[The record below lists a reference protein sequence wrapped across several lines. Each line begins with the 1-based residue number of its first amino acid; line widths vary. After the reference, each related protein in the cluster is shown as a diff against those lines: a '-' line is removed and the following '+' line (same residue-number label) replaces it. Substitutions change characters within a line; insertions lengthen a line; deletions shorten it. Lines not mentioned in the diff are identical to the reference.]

1 MSEIALL
8 ANTAATLIMVGLIW
22 FVQRV
27 HYPLLAKFDV
37 GQQREVGNE
46 HQRRTSQ
53 VVALPMLI
61 EGVSTLVLLV
71 DRPEQV
77 TLVLPW
83 LGAFLLAISLGSTIF
98 LSVPL
103 HQKMV
108 DQPSADIGVKLVA
121 TNWPR
126 TMSWTLRGVVCLVMC
141 AQVMS

>member
-1 MSEIALL
+1 MGEIALL
-8 ANTAATLIMVGLIW
+8 ANTTATLIMVGLIW

-27 HYPLLAKFDV
+27 HYPLLAKFNV

-108 DQPSADIGVKLVA
+108 DQPSAEIGVKLVA

-126 TMSWTLRGVVCLVMC
+126 TMSWTIRGVVCLVMC

>member
-1 MSEIALL
+1 
-8 ANTAATLIMVGLIW
+8 MVGLIW

>member
-1 MSEIALL
+1 
-8 ANTAATLIMVGLIW
+8 MVGLIW

-27 HYPLLAKFDV
+27 HYPLLAKFNV

-53 VVALPMLI
+53 GVALPMLI

-108 DQPSADIGVKLVA
+108 DQPSAEIGVKLVA

-126 TMSWTLRGVVCLVMC
+126 TMSWTIRGVVCLVMC

>member
-27 HYPLLAKFDV
+27 HYPLLAKFEV
-37 GQQREVGNE
+37 GQQREVGND

-108 DQPSADIGVKLVA
+108 DQPSAEIGVKLVA

-126 TMSWTLRGVVCLVMC
+126 TVSWTLRGVVCLVMC